1 MKYRE
6 IRDKATLVSYVES
19 LKTEGRTYVALDV
32 EGEFNLHVYGE
43 RLCLIQVYDG
53 RDAVI
58 IDPLRIEN
66 EALKVLFE
74 EERFQKAMWD
84 ASSDMSLL
92 VNGYNTT
99 IKNVLDLRPAADL
112 LEFPK
117 KDYASV
123 LEKVLGIRTKRK
135 KKFQRYNWLRRP
147 IDPEA
152 IEYAIDDVLH
162 IPDLKR
168 ELLQRLETAGL
179 LEEFHKRN
187 EIVCNRD
194 YRRKPG
200 QRHTKMKGY
209 RYLKKQEKEVL
220 RRLFGVRDRHARR
233 MDMPPNNVIANQDLM
248 ELARRRLSPERLGF
262 IRRIRESDRRRIVQ
276 ELQHEMQA

>member
-6 IRDKATLVSYVES
+6 IKDKTALLSYVES
-19 LKTEGRTYVALDV
+19 LKADGPISVALDL

-53 RDAVI
+53 REAVI
-58 IDPLRIEN
+58 IDPLKIEKG
-66 EALKVLFE
+66 ALKVLFE
-74 EERFQKAMWD
+74 EESLQKVMWD

-92 VNGYNTT
+92 INGYDTN

-123 LEKVLGIRTKRK
+123 LEMVLGIKTKRK
-135 KKFQRYNWLRRP
+135 KRFQQYNWLRRP
-147 IDPEA
+147 VDPEA

-168 ELLQRLETAGL
+168 ELLQRLEAAGL
-179 LEEFHKRN
+179 LEEFQQRN

-209 RYLKKQEKEVL
+209 RYLEKQEKELL
-220 RRLFGVRDRHARR
+220 RRLFGVRDRHAKR
-233 MDMPPNNVIANQDLM
+233 MNMPPNNVVANQDLM
-248 ELARRRLSPERLGF
+248 ELARRRLTPERLGF
-262 IRRIRESDRRRIVQ
+262 IRRIREGDRQRIVQ
-276 ELQHEMQA
+276 ELQQEMKG